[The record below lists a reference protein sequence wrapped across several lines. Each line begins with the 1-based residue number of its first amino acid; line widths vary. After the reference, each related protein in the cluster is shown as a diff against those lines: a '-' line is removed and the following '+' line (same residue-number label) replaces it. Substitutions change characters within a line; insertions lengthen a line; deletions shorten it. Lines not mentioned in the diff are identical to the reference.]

1 MQHKSNRQRIWLLRI
16 HKPFHFSLCWASQKH
31 IVNSQPSG
39 VLKKS
44 TFEKRCSLHADQLWL
59 KCYYTSLRTAFLL
72 IDNIVISLKDGG
84 LQSWDSGAELA
95 VGGPAQ
101 QRALLC
107 PPAAVLRRAAGCGI
121 CDERSAPSFVL
132 SLQHSLF
139 SQSLRLWD
147 DFTIDRAD
155 WVHHLYRYPWL

>member
-1 MQHKSNRQRIWLLRI
+1 MVAKDTQAFSFRPVLGITKAYYEFSAVRRSEEKHLWETVLFACWSALVKVLL
-16 HKPFHFSLCWASQKH
+16 H
-31 IVNSQPSG
+31 
-39 VLKKS
+39 
-44 TFEKRCSLHADQLWL
+44 
-59 KCYYTSLRTAFLL
+59 SLRTAFLL

-95 VGGPAQ
+95 VGGPTQ

-155 WVHHLYRYPWL
+155 WAHHLYRYPWL

>member
-1 MQHKSNRQRIWLLRI
+1 MVAKDTQAFSFRPVLGITKAYCEFSAVRRSEEKHLWETVLFACWSALVKVLLHFAPHSFFVNWQHSNFSQGWRFAVLR
-16 HKPFHFSLCWASQKH
+16 F
-31 IVNSQPSG
+31 
-39 VLKKS
+39 
-44 TFEKRCSLHADQLWL
+44 RC
-59 KCYYTSLRTAFLL
+59 RT
-72 IDNIVISLKDGG
+72 G
-84 LQSWDSGAELA
+84 SW
-95 VGGPAQ
+95 GPAQ

-155 WVHHLYRYPWL
+155 WAHHLYRYPWL